1 MNIKEL
7 KSKNLYKE
15 YSLMIPFEEIDKE
28 IIDKIK
34 NIIPGISI
42 PGFRKGK
49 APINIVRKKYED
61 SILNEVVQKIVN
73 IKTSELIKKNKFNL
87 FRQPKIDLKNYEKN
101 KPVEVEIKI
110 DLQPEI
116 KLLDYKKINLNNY
129 EINFTKKNIDD
140 QYQKFIDT
148 QKSFK
153 KIEKNREIKK
163 KDRVFINFK
172 TNNDIVPEYLKS
184 QNNLPIDTSSDQE
197 ILPGINKELFSKKL
211 KENDKTNI
219 YLNLSELLK
228 NESLKKVEYMI
239 EIISIEENIK
249 FEITK
254 DYLKKNGFKN
264 EEDLKKALKD
274 NSIQQFNQGI
284 KQIEKKELMDQLN
297 SQYKFDLPEGVLDE
311 DFQEIW
317 HRLEHAKKEG
327 TLDEDD
333 KSLSDEKLKKRY
345 KKISERRVRLGVLL
359 QFIAKEEKI
368 SITEDE
374 LSKGIIQYSSQ
385 YPGQEKQIMEY
396 LKKNPSSVESIRGPL
411 LEDKI
416 INTISSKV
424 TTTNKKINEEQYK
437 KLEVETFDIKKDK
450 I

>member
-368 SITEDE
+368 TITEDE